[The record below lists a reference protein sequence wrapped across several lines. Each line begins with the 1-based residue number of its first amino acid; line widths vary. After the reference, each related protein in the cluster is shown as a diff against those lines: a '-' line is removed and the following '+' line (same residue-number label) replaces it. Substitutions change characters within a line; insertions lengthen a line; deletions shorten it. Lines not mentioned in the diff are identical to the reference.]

1 MSYIKMMEE
10 LEARRSKEDYETMN
24 ALLKEI
30 NKQMHV
36 FSHFKKKGM
45 TLFEEKDAKELVDR
59 VKQILEM
66 IKNDKVDRKK
76 KVAQLSK
83 HMDEEDLEFFMENLE
98 AVDKGIRH
106 IMEISGFLLQNMS
119 EIMSPY
125 VGQ

>member
-1 MSYIKMMEE
+1 
-10 LEARRSKEDYETMN
+10 
-24 ALLKEI
+24 
-30 NKQMHV
+30 MHV

-125 VGQ
+125 IGQ